1 MHPPISFHLKKKL
14 RRNFVN
20 NKKKKKTGSNNK
32 KSLMNAQKKLKSFKT
47 SSSKNLSHSCLNK
60 RNKDKK
66 EKRNIKMSLKSY
78 ANNFTRRENRTLQRK
93 KSN

>member
-1 MHPPISFHLKKKL
+1 MHPPISLHPKKKL
-14 RRNFVN
+14 KRNFVN
-20 NKKKKKTGSNNK
+20 NKKKKIGSNNK

-93 KSN
+93 KIN